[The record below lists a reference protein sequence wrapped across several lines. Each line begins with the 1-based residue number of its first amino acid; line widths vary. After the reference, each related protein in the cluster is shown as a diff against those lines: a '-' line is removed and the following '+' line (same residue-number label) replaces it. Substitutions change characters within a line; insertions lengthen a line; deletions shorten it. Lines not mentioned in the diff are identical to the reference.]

1 MAVQQRESGK
11 MAFEEEVVAETTEEV
26 VEVVEEVAPE
36 AVTEVVAEAVTEV
49 VAREVKKPYSKSKPV
64 AEVAVQE
71 EASAAVEEVKVDRAV
86 ITLKSGAVIALG
98 K

>member
-26 VEVVEEVAPE
+26 VEVVEE
-36 AVTEVVAEAVTEV
+36 AVTEVVAEV
-49 VAREVKKPYSKSKPV
+49 VAREVKKPYSKSKPE
-64 AEVAVQE
+64 AEAPVQE
-71 EASAAVEEVKVDRAV
+71 EASAVAEEVQAGGSIIR
-86 ITLKSGAVIALG
+86 LNSGAVIALG